1 MRRYLLIVVTI
12 LCACLQAV
20 AQEPVRD
27 SLEVLAEPVAM
38 QAEEPIPTA
47 VQPEPVKPATRS
59 VDTTVYQGVIVRLDI
74 ANPIFELARSS
85 WHTYAVEAAVSV
97 RLKYRLF
104 PTIELGYAGQFRQ
117 EKDATTPKYNG
128 QGEYV
133 RLGMDISPLKK
144 HPERRSVML
153 VGVRAGVGWQ
163 QLEPTV
169 SEAALQGA
177 WIADA
182 WGEIVA
188 GVQVDI
194 YKGFNMGWAV
204 RMKFLF
210 TEKTHDSLT
219 IPYYIP
225 GFGYRNSMNWGL
237 EYYLGYAF

>member
-1 MRRYLLIVVTI
+1 MTI

-27 SLEVLAEPVAM
+27 STEVLAEPVAM
-38 QAEEPIPTA
+38 QAKEPIPPA

-74 ANPIFELARSS
+74 ANPIFELARSN

-133 RLGMDISPLKK
+133 RLGMDINPLKK

-153 VGVRAGVGWQ
+153 VGVRAKLPIIPIAAYCNFKYYFGGDYPAEVDAGNMTLEVGGGF
-163 QLEPTV
+163 
-169 SEAALQGA
+169 AL
-177 WIADA
+177 
-182 WGEIVA
+182 
-188 GVQVDI
+188 
-194 YKGFNMGWAV
+194 
-204 RMKFLF
+204 
-210 TEKTHDSLT
+210 
-219 IPYYIP
+219 
-225 GFGYRNSMNWGL
+225 
-237 EYYLGYAF
+237 